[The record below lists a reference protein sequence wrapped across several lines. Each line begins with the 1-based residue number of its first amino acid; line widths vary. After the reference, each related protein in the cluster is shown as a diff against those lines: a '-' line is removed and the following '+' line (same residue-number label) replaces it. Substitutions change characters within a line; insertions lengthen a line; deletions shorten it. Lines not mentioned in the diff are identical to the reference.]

1 MQMFD
6 CIIVF
11 VLEEL
16 TLSLYELHREC
27 RDQLGLSKGL
37 SNEQIGLFFE
47 SLMRLIKLKQV
58 MIDYWLLIID
68 YSHIL
73 YIYSGV
79 HQAKASDDWWMMN
92 DDWLL
97 IIRKLIKLK
106 KVPDYWLPMIRLFD
120 TFTSFICGENKNIP
134 YEIVHMWNKNVI
146 FAHE

>member
-37 SNEQIGLFFE
+37 SKGLSNEQIGLFFE

-58 MIDYWLLIID
+58 MIDY
-68 YSHIL
+68 
-73 YIYSGV
+73 
-79 HQAKASDDWWMMN
+79 
-92 DDWLL
+92 
-97 IIRKLIKLK
+97 
-106 KVPDYWLPMIRLFD
+106 
-120 TFTSFICGENKNIP
+120 
-134 YEIVHMWNKNVI
+134 
-146 FAHE
+146 